1 MIYKIKATIP
11 ISKIFMREVA
21 VSSDMNLFRFNR
33 YFLTELGFSCDQMVI
48 YKAYDA
54 KGALK
59 AQYGLFDLGSGTID
73 KITFKDVFDAEYARI
88 ELVYD
93 LKTKRVIILSLEGEI
108 PENPRL
114 DYPAIIGE
122 KGHNPSQFADKYEDY
137 LYEKPLK
144 PASSASAE
152 DEDADDDD
160 DLDDEDEESDDE
172 DGAEVYDGGLEDD
185 TLE

>member
-21 VSSDMNLFRFNR
+21 VSSEMNLFRFNR
-33 YFLTELGFSCDQMVI
+33 YFLTELGFSCDQLVI

-59 AQYGLFDLGSGTID
+59 AQYGLFDLGGGTID
-73 KITFKDVFDAEYARI
+73 KITFKDLFDAEYQRI
-88 ELVYD
+88 DLVYD
-93 LKTKRVIILSLEGEI
+93 IKTKRVITLSLEGEI
-108 PENPRL
+108 PANPRL
-114 DYPAIIGE
+114 DYPSIIGE

-144 PASSASAE
+144 PASDAAE
-152 DEDADDDD
+152 DEVDDDD
-160 DLDDEDEESDDE
+160 DDSGDEES
-172 DGAEVYDGGLEDD
+172 AEVYDGGLEDD

>member
-21 VSSDMNLFRFNR
+21 VSSQMNLFRFNR
-33 YFLTELGFSCDQMVI
+33 YILTELGFSCDQLVI
-48 YKAYDA
+48 YKAFDA
-54 KGALK
+54 KGELK

-73 KITFKDVFDAEYARI
+73 KITFKDLFDAEYQRI

-93 LKTKRVIILSLEGEI
+93 IKTKRVIILSLEGEI
-108 PENPRL
+108 PENPRM

-144 PASSASAE
+144 PASSATAE
-152 DEDADDDD
+152 DDDD
-160 DLDDEDEESDDE
+160 DFDSGDEESDDE
-172 DGAEVYDGGLEDD
+172 DAAEVYDGGLEDD